1 MGKTETH
8 FGSIYFVVFSTYKK
22 LTYWSRLTSKCSSW
36 QRLNFLKSTT
46 REGFYTGIIS
56 NTRLVECKLN
66 CFLYAGAG
74 IFPLNYRSDTRHLNI
89 SQPIRNLNILLLCV
103 VSAKGISV
111 KLKECSVKSASLFPS
126 FALFSLPP
134 PLSFLRLPRRLRFT
148 CDTDRPL
155 NLQTETRY
163 WKIKMDSSIVS
174 WQAQTSNVQD
184 WKDFFLWPNPVMVS
198 DNSNFTR
205 ASHFSL
211 VHCVEKLSDSTSY
224 GGRRASSSFSSL
236 TWILSE

>member
-8 FGSIYFVVFSTYKK
+8 FGSIYFVVFSTDKK
-22 LTYWSRLTSKCSSW
+22 LICWSRLTSKCSSW
-36 QRLNFLKSTT
+36 QCLNFLKSTT

-111 KLKECSVKSASLFPS
+111 KLKEYSVKSASLFPS

-134 PLSFLRLPRRLRFT
+134 TPLFFAPATQAKIYLRHLSTTKSTNWNQILKDKKGFIDCILT
-148 CDTDRPL
+148 GTD
-155 NLQTETRY
+155 
-163 WKIKMDSSIVS
+163 K
-174 WQAQTSNVQD
+174 
-184 WKDFFLWPNPVMVS
+184 
-198 DNSNFTR
+198 
-205 ASHFSL
+205 
-211 VHCVEKLSDSTSY
+211 
-224 GGRRASSSFSSL
+224 
-236 TWILSE
+236 

>member
-1 MGKTETH
+1 MWQLSEIHDGTRGKNWNSFPLDIFRGIFH
-8 FGSIYFVVFSTYKK
+8 RYKTD
-22 LTYWSRLTSKCSSW
+22 LTSRLTSKCSSW
-36 QRLNFLKSTT
+36 QCLNFLKSTT

-89 SQPIRNLNILLLCV
+89 SQPIRNLNILLLGV

-111 KLKECSVKSASLFPS
+111 KLKEYSVKSASLFPS
-126 FALFSLPP
+126 FALFSLPL
-134 PLSFLRLPRRLRFT
+134 PLPFLRLPRRLRFT

-163 WKIKMDSSIVS
+163 WEIKKGSLIV
-174 WQAQTSNVQD
+174 
-184 WKDFFLWPNPVMVS
+184 P
-198 DNSNFTR
+198 
-205 ASHFSL
+205 
-211 VHCVEKLSDSTSY
+211 
-224 GGRRASSSFSSL
+224 
-236 TWILSE
+236 